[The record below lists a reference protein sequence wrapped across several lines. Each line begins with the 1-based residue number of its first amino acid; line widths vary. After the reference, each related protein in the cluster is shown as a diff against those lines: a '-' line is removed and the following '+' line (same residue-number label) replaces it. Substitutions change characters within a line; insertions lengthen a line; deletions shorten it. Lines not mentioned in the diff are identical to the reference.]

1 MVVVTAVLP
10 WTAKGA
16 AAPSS
21 ARQFNRRRDNPLEGS
36 NWTLL
41 LWVCEPF
48 DDAYSF
54 RELFATITAA
64 LETKRDVDLT
74 LPPEEPGEDF
84 VDGTLRWGS
93 TAYEVYFERS
103 LGYVQFSSPSE
114 SSTRELLDALAQDFV
129 WPRGTD
135 SNSA

>member
-1 MVVVTAVLP
+1 MTCIVV
-10 WTAKGA
+10 
-16 AAPSS
+16 
-21 ARQFNRRRDNPLEGS
+21 RQSMIALLSEPELKLEGS

-129 WPRGTD
+129 WPRGTE